1 MRKTYHVKLAELG
14 NLAANNLR
22 IIDPD
27 WTAKFRGQAQ
37 QVIRGQVSI
46 GGVKRVWH
54 KNSGAVRVLVA
65 VFSDYATVTD
75 E

>member
-1 MRKTYHVKLAELG
+1 MRKTHHVELAELG

-27 WTAKFRGQAQ
+27 RSAKFRGQAQ
-37 QVIRGQVSI
+37 QVVCGQVSI

>member
-1 MRKTYHVKLAELG
+1 MRKTHHVKLAELG

-27 WTAKFRGQAQ
+27 RAAKFRRQAQ
-37 QVIRGQVSI
+37 QVVRGQVSI

-54 KNSGAVRVLVA
+54 KNSGAVRVLIA